1 MHFRTPVAPRYRA
14 RIAAAALALLPL
26 PALADGSAQMLGQ
39 VQEAAQAL
47 LEEQAE
53 RDGLA
58 NARISVT
65 VKAPYRAP
73 PPCAGKIDS
82 VAQDVRSP
90 LRMRFIATCR
100 GGEGWSRKVQARA
113 RIAAD
118 VVVAAT
124 DLPARQALAD
134 SDVIV
139 EQRDIT
145 GIADYYADPADVI
158 GMAGRRTLRSGDVL
172 RKRYLT
178 AAVLVHRGDPVRIV
192 ARKDGIEVQM
202 GGEVLDSGAADDIVR
217 VRNLSSGKVL
227 RARVTGIGEV
237 EPAGGGQ

>member
-14 RIAAAALALLPL
+14 RIAAAALALLPFA
-26 PALADGSAQMLGQ
+26 ALADSSAQMLGQ
-39 VQEAAQAL
+39 VEDAARAL

-53 RDGLA
+53 RDGLTD
-58 NARISVT
+58 ARISVT

-73 PPCAGKIDS
+73 PPCVGQIEV

-90 LRMRFIATCR
+90 QRMRFIATCKDS
-100 GGEGWSRKVQARA
+100 EGWSRKVQARA

-124 DLPARQALAD
+124 DLPARQALGD

-145 GIADYYADPADVI
+145 GIPDYFADPADVI
-158 GMAGRRTLRSGDVL
+158 GMAGRRTLRSGEVL
-172 RKRYLT
+172 RKRYLA

-202 GGEVLDSGAADDIVR
+202 GGEMLDSGGADDIVR

-227 RARVTGIGEV
+227 RARVTGVGEV
-237 EPAGGGQ
+237 EPAGSGQ

>member
-14 RIAAAALALLPL
+14 RIAAAALALLPFA
-26 PALADGSAQMLGQ
+26 ALADSSAQMLGQ
-39 VQEAAQAL
+39 VEDAARAL

-53 RDGLA
+53 RDGLTDA
-58 NARISVT
+58 HISVT

-73 PPCAGKIDS
+73 PPCVGQMEV

-90 LRMRFIATCR
+90 QRMRFIATCKDS
-100 GGEGWSRKVQARA
+100 EGWSRKVQARA

-124 DLPARQALAD
+124 DLPARQALGD

-145 GIADYYADPADVI
+145 GIPDYFADPADVI
-158 GMAGRRTLRSGDVL
+158 GMAGRRTLRSGEVL
-172 RKRYLT
+172 RKRYLA

-202 GGEVLDSGAADDIVR
+202 GGEMLDSGGADDIVR

-227 RARVTGIGEV
+227 RARVTGVGEV
-237 EPAGGGQ
+237 EPAGSGQ

>member
-14 RIAAAALALLPL
+14 RIAAAALALLPFA
-26 PALADGSAQMLGQ
+26 ALADSSAQMLGQ
-39 VQEAAQAL
+39 VEDAARAL

-53 RDGLA
+53 RDGLTD
-58 NARISVT
+58 ARISVT

-73 PPCAGKIDS
+73 PPCVGQIEV

-90 LRMRFIATCR
+90 QRMRFIATCKDS
-100 GGEGWSRKVQARA
+100 EGWSRKVQARA
-113 RIAAD
+113 HIAAD

-124 DLPARQALAD
+124 DLPARQALGD

-145 GIADYYADPADVI
+145 GIPDYFADPADVI
-158 GMAGRRTLRSGDVL
+158 GMAGRRTLRSGEVL
-172 RKRYLT
+172 RKRYLA

-202 GGEVLDSGAADDIVR
+202 GGEMLDSGGADDIVR

-227 RARVTGIGEV
+227 RARVTGVGEV
-237 EPAGGGQ
+237 EPAGSGQ